1 MQSVFLSRYV
11 RLFLAEVLGTFL
23 LVLIGDG
30 AVAQVVLGNVSK
42 KNTFFGGFLNIAL
55 GYGLALMVGI
65 CASGGISGGHLN
77 PAVSLAMGVVKKLEW
92 RKVPLYMAAQYLGAF
107 LGAVV
112 LWGNY
117 KDAITM
123 AEEVAL
129 PSNSTGQV
137 KYTSAT
143 QGIFATYP
151 FFDVEKVWHVLV

>member
-1 MQSVFLSRYV
+1 MSRYI

-23 LVLIGDG
+23 LVLLGDG
-30 AVAQVVLGNVSK
+30 AVAQVVLGNASK
-42 KNTFFGGFLNIAL
+42 GNTFFGGFLNIAL

-65 CASGGISGGHLN
+65 CASGGVSGGHLN
-77 PAVSLAMGVVKKLEW
+77 PAVSLAMGVIKKLEW

-123 AEEVAL
+123 TEEAVL
-129 PSNSTGQV
+129 PSNSTSQV

-143 QGIFATYP
+143 HGIFATYP
-151 FFDVEKVWHVLV
+151 FFDVEKVWHVFILNAQ